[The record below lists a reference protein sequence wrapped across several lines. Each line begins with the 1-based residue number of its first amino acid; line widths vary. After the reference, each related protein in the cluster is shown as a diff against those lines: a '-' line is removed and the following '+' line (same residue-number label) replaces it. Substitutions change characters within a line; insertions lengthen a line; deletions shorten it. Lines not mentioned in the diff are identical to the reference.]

1 MYHYTECGLD
11 NVWLKNGYTEHQTP
25 YGCGVAV
32 SDADQLHEVLAL
44 AIAKKA
50 GRITGQELR
59 YLRSMLDLSQG
70 ALGATLGVKDQSIS
84 LWERKDSITTA
95 AEAVVRMLVVEKMDG
110 NPRIA
115 DLLHKIAT
123 LDAAGHFV
131 AKESRSGK
139 WSTTISNAPT
149 GSSVCA

>member
-11 NVWLKNGYTEHQTP
+11 NVWLQNGYAEHQTP
-25 YGCGVAV
+25 YGRGVAV
-32 SDADQLHEVLAL
+32 SDADQLHQVLAV

-59 YLRSMLDLSQG
+59 FLRSMLDLSQG

-95 AEAVVRMLVVEKMDG
+95 AEAVVRMLVVEKLDG
-110 NPRIA
+110 NSQIA
-115 DLLHKIAT
+115 DLLSRIAK
-123 LDAAGHFV
+123 LDTAGHFV
-131 AKESRSGK
+131 AKESRARG
-139 WSTTISNAPT
+139 WTTTVSTVPAEAT
-149 GSSVCA
+149 VCA

>member
-11 NVWLKNGYTEHQTP
+11 NVWLQNGYAEHQTP

-59 YLRSMLDLSQG
+59 FLRSMLDLSQG

-84 LWERKDSITTA
+84 LWERKDAITTA
-95 AEAVVRMLVVEKMDG
+95 AEAVVRMLVVEKLEG
-110 NPRIA
+110 NPRVA
-115 DLLHKIAT
+115 DLLDKIAT

-139 WSTTISNAPT
+139 WRATVSNAPT
-149 GSSVCA
+149 GSSICT